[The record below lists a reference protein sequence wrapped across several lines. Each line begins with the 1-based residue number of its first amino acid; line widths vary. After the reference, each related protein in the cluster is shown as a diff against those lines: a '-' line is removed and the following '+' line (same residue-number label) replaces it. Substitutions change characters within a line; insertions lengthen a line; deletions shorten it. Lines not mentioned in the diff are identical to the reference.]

1 MSSWVREEME
11 REGDKEVATDPIVW
25 FHGGLID
32 KDEEERGEVIVLV
45 NSVLKHVPYRN
56 DP

>member
-1 MSSWVREEME
+1 ME
-11 REGDKEVATDPIVW
+11 REGDKEVTTDPIVW

-32 KDEEERGEVIVLV
+32 KDEEERGEVIALV